1 MKYKTFHPN
10 NFIPPLR
17 KIFQSVL
24 FVSILFIYTTCKHQR
39 PESDAYGNFESV
51 EVLVSSEIQGKVMEL
66 NLEEGQTVEKDQI
79 VGYLDS
85 LPIYYKK
92 QQLIAQVQAAEARLF
107 QVSDQVSVL
116 LEQKDVLETE
126 LQRVENL
133 VNEGS
138 APVKQLDDVKGQ
150 MRILK
155 RQIKA
160 TESQKQSIA
169 AEIRSLLFQVSQ
181 VQDQLSKS
189 VIRNPINGTVLE
201 KYIETGEIAMP
212 GKVLYKLANLSE
224 LKLRVYISENQLSQI
239 KIGDKIDVYID
250 NKQNKERKYEGTIS
264 WISPKAEFTPKIIQT
279 KEERV
284 NLVYA
289 VKIDVINDGYLKIG
303 MPAEVVF
310 PKSKES
316 NSNSKP

>member
-1 MKYKTFHPN
+1 MKYITFNSDNLFPIIGN
-10 NFIPPLR
+10 
-17 KIFQSVL
+17 KIRLLALLLISL
-24 FVSILFIYTTCKHQR
+24 TLSCKHQR

-66 NLEEGQTVEKDQI
+66 NLEEGQEVDKDQI

-85 LPIYYKK
+85 LPLYYKK

-107 QVSDQVSVL
+107 QVADQVSVL

-189 VIRNPINGTVLE
+189 IIRNPIKGTVLE
-201 KYIETGEIAMP
+201 KYIEAGEIAMP

-239 KIGDKIDVYID
+239 KIGDKVDVYID
-250 NKQNKERKYEGTIS
+250 HKQNKERKYEGIIS
-264 WISPKAEFTPKIIQT
+264 WVSSKAEFTPKIVQT

-289 VKIDVINDGYLKIG
+289 VKIDVANDGYLKIG

-310 PKSKES
+310 LKSPVS
-316 NSNSKP
+316 NPNAKP